1 MYLEPKW
8 LQCLRCCSGLE
19 LIGPAHEELE
29 TLEVVLLSK
38 EKAAAPHPSPEAG
51 LAGGREAG
59 LAGGLAGGLEAGVK
73 AAGGML

>member
-1 MYLEPKW
+1 M
-8 LQCLRCCSGLE
+8 
-19 LIGPAHEELE
+19 
-29 TLEVVLLSK
+29 LSK